1 MTAIPKWRLDR
12 WNRVTML
19 VRLND
24 PTDTANGQVSMWYNN
39 VDAINQQAL
48 AYRRSDV
55 INVGGLYLSYVFHSS
70 ISYLSILILSTF
82 SPSPSITI
90 TLVALTPSITPD

>member
-70 ISYLSILILSTF
+70 ISYLS
-82 SPSPSITI
+82 
-90 TLVALTPSITPD
+90 